1 MNKKGQIA
9 ILTFEEIL
17 LPKNLLCLSR
27 IIGTSRGRKINMTHF
42 IFSLMMI
49 FSVLSCTEAIEKP
62 KNILEEEKM
71 SEIIADFAIN
81 EQSNII
87 GNNINS
93 ENATRFI
100 LKKYKIKG
108 ELFTKSY
115 EYYMTKPE
123 TMKEILA
130 EAQNII
136 KAKDPKA
143 EAFINKKLKENPGIP
158 PQAR

>member
-1 MNKKGQIA
+1 MK
-9 ILTFEEIL
+9 
-17 LPKNLLCLSR
+17 
-27 IIGTSRGRKINMTHF
+27 HF
-42 IFSLMMI
+42 VFSLMMI

-62 KNILEEEKM
+62 KDLLPEDQM

-81 EQSNII
+81 EQQYAI
-87 GNNINS
+87 GTNINS

-115 EYYMTKPE
+115 EYYMTKPDVI
-123 TMKEILA
+123 KEILDD
-130 EAQNII
+130 AQKII
-136 KAKDPKA
+136 VAKDPKA
-143 EAFINKKLKENPGIP
+143 EAFINKKLKDNPGIP

>member
-1 MNKKGQIA
+1 MKYFFYI
-9 ILTFEEIL
+9 
-17 LPKNLLCLSR
+17 S
-27 IIGTSRGRKINMTHF
+27 
-42 IFSLMMI
+42 MI
-49 FSVLSCTEAIEKP
+49 FCVLSCTEAIEKP
-62 KNILEEEKM
+62 KDILPEDKM
-71 SEIIADFAIN
+71 SEIVADFAIN
-81 EQSNII
+81 EQNYAI

-100 LKKYKIKG
+100 LKKHKIKG

-123 TMKEILA
+123 IIKEILDN
-130 EAQNII
+130 AQKII
-136 KAKDPKA
+136 ISKDPKA

>member
-1 MNKKGQIA
+1 MKYLFYI
-9 ILTFEEIL
+9 
-17 LPKNLLCLSR
+17 S
-27 IIGTSRGRKINMTHF
+27 
-42 IFSLMMI
+42 MI
-49 FSVLSCTEAIEKP
+49 FCVFSCTEAIEKP
-62 KNILEEEKM
+62 KDLLPEDKM

-81 EQSNII
+81 DQNYTI

-115 EYYMTKPE
+115 EYYMTKPDVI
-123 TMKEILA
+123 TEILDD
-130 EAQNII
+130 AQKII
-136 KAKDPKA
+136 IAKDPKA
-143 EAFINKKLKENPGIP
+143 ETFINKKLKDNPGIP

>member
-1 MNKKGQIA
+1 MK
-9 ILTFEEIL
+9 
-17 LPKNLLCLSR
+17 
-27 IIGTSRGRKINMTHF
+27 HF
-42 IFSLMMI
+42 VFSLMMI
-49 FSVLSCTEAIEKP
+49 LCVLSCQEAIQKP
-62 KNILEEEKM
+62 DNLLSEEKM

-81 EQSNII
+81 EQNYTI

-100 LKKYKIKG
+100 LKKYKIKS

-123 TMKEILA
+123 TMKEILN
-130 EAQNII
+130 EAQEII

-143 EAFINKKLKENPGIP
+143 EAFINKKLKGVSTNANRTAPAMA
-158 PQAR
+158 Q